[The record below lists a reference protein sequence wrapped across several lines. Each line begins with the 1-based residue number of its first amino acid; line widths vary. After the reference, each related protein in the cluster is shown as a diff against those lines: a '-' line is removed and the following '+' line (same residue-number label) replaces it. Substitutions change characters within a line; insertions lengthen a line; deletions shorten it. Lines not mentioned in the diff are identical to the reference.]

1 MKDKSYKILS
11 MWILQIVFYFTTV
24 HVTKYEHA
32 LIFTIIYVII
42 NVLFLFLTD
51 KIAFVFFILGTII
64 SVFYLFYQAW
74 LYLWSTSDQWEYI
87 ITHFLMAANFFIV
100 YISTHLLKKV
110 IHENKEL
117 TERVRTLEQY
127 IGESKLL
134 TRQEFERRQALL
146 TTAMNRRNETGF
158 IIYFD
163 FTSFSKYT
171 KESVMDRVA
180 SLLVETVRTDFDL
193 AAEYDNSTLVVLLQN
208 TNEAGADIVM
218 NRLQQKT
225 ENGLQLRQFKTL
237 KLHENKSLQ
246 KDLQY
251 YDDTRYT
258 SFIPSVL
265 RTHILD
271 QHHIFN

>member
-1 MKDKSYKILS
+1 MKDKFYKILS

-32 LIFTIIYVII
+32 LIFTLIYVIV
-42 NVLFLFLTD
+42 NVLFLFLAD
-51 KIAFVFFILGTII
+51 KTAFIFFILGTII

-74 LYLWSTSDQWEYI
+74 LHLWSTSDQWQYM

-100 YISTHLLKKV
+100 YITTHLLKKV
-110 IHENKEL
+110 IHENKAL

-146 TTAMNRRNETGF
+146 TTAMNRRNETG
-158 IIYFD
+158 IIVSFD

-171 KESVMDRVA
+171 KESVMNRVA
-180 SLLVETVRTDFDL
+180 SLLVETVRNDFDL
-193 AAEYDNSTLVVLLQN
+193 AAEYDNNTLVILLQN

-218 NRLQQKT
+218 NRLKPKMEQWLAAEAIKDIKISREQIGNK
-225 ENGLQLRQFKTL
+225 GQTL
-237 KLHENKSLQ
+237 L
-246 KDLQY
+246 
-251 YDDTRYT
+251 
-258 SFIPSVL
+258 
-265 RTHILD
+265 
-271 QHHIFN
+271 

>member
-1 MKDKSYKILS
+1 MKDNFYKVLS
-11 MWILQIVFYFTTV
+11 MWILQILFYFTTV
-24 HVTKYEHA
+24 HVTQYEHA
-32 LIFTIIYVII
+32 LIFTIIYVIV
-42 NVLFLFLTD
+42 NVLFLFLPD
-51 KIAFVFFILGTII
+51 KTAFVFFILGTII

-74 LYLWSTSDQWEYI
+74 LYLWSTSEQWEYI

-146 TTAMNRRNETGF
+146 INAMNRRNETGVM
-158 IIYFD
+158 IYFD

-180 SLLVETVRTDFDL
+180 SVLVETVRNDFDL
-193 AAEYDNSTLVVLLQN
+193 AAEYDNNTLVILLQN

-218 NRLQQKT
+218 NRLKPKMEQWLAAKAIKDIKISREQIGNK
-225 ENGLQLRQFKTL
+225 GQTL
-237 KLHENKSLQ
+237 L
-246 KDLQY
+246 
-251 YDDTRYT
+251 
-258 SFIPSVL
+258 
-265 RTHILD
+265 
-271 QHHIFN
+271 

>member
-1 MKDKSYKILS
+1 MKDNFYKVLS
-11 MWILQIVFYFTTV
+11 MWILQILFYFTTV
-24 HVTKYEHA
+24 HVTQYEHA
-32 LIFTIIYVII
+32 LIFTIIYVIV
-42 NVLFLFLTD
+42 NVLFLFLPD
-51 KIAFVFFILGTII
+51 KTAFVFFILGTII

-74 LYLWSTSDQWEYI
+74 LYLWSTSEQWEYI

-146 TTAMNRRNETGF
+146 INAMNRRNETGVM
-158 IIYFD
+158 IYFD

-180 SLLVETVRTDFDL
+180 SLLVETVRADFDL
-193 AAEYDNSTLVVLLQN
+193 AAKYDNNTLVILLQN

-218 NRLQQKT
+218 SRLKPKMEQWLAAEAIQDIKISR
-225 ENGLQLRQFKTL
+225 EQIGNKGQTL
-237 KLHENKSLQ
+237 L
-246 KDLQY
+246 
-251 YDDTRYT
+251 
-258 SFIPSVL
+258 
-265 RTHILD
+265 
-271 QHHIFN
+271 

>member
-1 MKDKSYKILS
+1 MKDNYYKILS
-11 MWILQIVFYFTTV
+11 MWILQILFYFTAV
-24 HVTKYEHA
+24 HVTQYEHA
-32 LIFTIIYVII
+32 LIFTIIYVIV
-42 NVLFLFLTD
+42 NVLFLFLPD
-51 KIAFVFFILGTII
+51 KTAFVLFILGTII

-74 LYLWSTSDQWEYI
+74 LYLWSTSEQWQYI

-110 IHENKEL
+110 IHKNKEL

-146 TTAMNRRNETGF
+146 INAMNRRNETGVM
-158 IIYFD
+158 IYFD

-180 SLLVETVRTDFDL
+180 SLLVGTIRADFDL
-193 AAEYDNSTLVVLLQN
+193 AAKYDNNTLVILLQN

-218 NRLQQKT
+218 NRLKPKMEQWLAAEAIQDIKISR
-225 ENGLQLRQFKTL
+225 EQIGNKGQTL
-237 KLHENKSLQ
+237 L
-246 KDLQY
+246 
-251 YDDTRYT
+251 
-258 SFIPSVL
+258 
-265 RTHILD
+265 
-271 QHHIFN
+271 

>member
-1 MKDKSYKILS
+1 MDFTNFIL
-11 MWILQIVFYFTTV
+11 FYFTIV
-24 HVTKYEHA
+24 HVTQYEHA
-32 LIFTIIYVII
+32 LIFTIIYVIV
-42 NVLFLFLTD
+42 NVLFLFLPD
-51 KIAFVFFILGTII
+51 KTAFVLFILGTII

-74 LYLWSTSDQWEYI
+74 LYLWSTSEQWQYI

-146 TTAMNRRNETGF
+146 INAMNRRNETGVM
-158 IIYFD
+158 IYFD

-180 SLLVETVRTDFDL
+180 SLLVGTVRADFDL
-193 AAEYDNSTLVVLLQN
+193 AAKYNNNTLVILSQN

-218 NRLQQKT
+218 NRLKPKMEQWLAAEAIQDIKISR
-225 ENGLQLRQFKTL
+225 EQIGNKGQTL
-237 KLHENKSLQ
+237 L
-246 KDLQY
+246 
-251 YDDTRYT
+251 
-258 SFIPSVL
+258 
-265 RTHILD
+265 
-271 QHHIFN
+271 

>member
-1 MKDKSYKILS
+1 VKDNFYKVLS
-11 MWILQIVFYFTTV
+11 MWILQILFYFTTV
-24 HVTKYEHA
+24 HVTQYEHA
-32 LIFTIIYVII
+32 LIFTIIYVIV
-42 NVLFLFLTD
+42 NVLFLFLPD
-51 KIAFVFFILGTII
+51 KTAFVLFILGTIV

-74 LYLWSTSDQWEYI
+74 LYLWSTSEQWEYI

-146 TTAMNRRNETGF
+146 INAMNRRNETGVM
-158 IIYFD
+158 IYFD

-180 SLLVETVRTDFDL
+180 SLLVGTVRADFDL
-193 AAEYDNSTLVVLLQN
+193 TAKYDNNTLVILLQN

-218 NRLQQKT
+218 NRLKPKMEQWLAAEAIQDIKISR
-225 ENGLQLRQFKTL
+225 EQIGNKGQTL
-237 KLHENKSLQ
+237 L
-246 KDLQY
+246 
-251 YDDTRYT
+251 
-258 SFIPSVL
+258 
-265 RTHILD
+265 
-271 QHHIFN
+271 

>member
-1 MKDKSYKILS
+1 MKSSLCGFYK
-11 MWILQIVFYFTTV
+11 FYFTTV
-24 HVTKYEHA
+24 HVTQYEHA
-32 LIFTIIYVII
+32 LIFTIIYVIV
-42 NVLFLFLTD
+42 NVLFLFLPD
-51 KIAFVFFILGTII
+51 KTAFVLFILGTII

-74 LYLWSTSDQWEYI
+74 LYLWSTSEQWQYI

-146 TTAMNRRNETGF
+146 INAMNRRNETGVM
-158 IIYFD
+158 IYFD

-180 SLLVETVRTDFDL
+180 SLLVGTVRADFDL
-193 AAEYDNSTLVVLLQN
+193 AAKYDNNTLVILLQN

-218 NRLQQKT
+218 NRLKPKMEQWLAAEAIQDIKISR
-225 ENGLQLRQFKTL
+225 EQIGNKGQTL
-237 KLHENKSLQ
+237 L
-246 KDLQY
+246 
-251 YDDTRYT
+251 
-258 SFIPSVL
+258 
-265 RTHILD
+265 
-271 QHHIFN
+271 

>member
-1 MKDKSYKILS
+1 MKDNFYKVLS
-11 MWILQIVFYFTTV
+11 MWILQILFYFTTV
-24 HVTKYEHA
+24 HVTQYEHA

-42 NVLFLFLTD
+42 NVLFLFLAD
-51 KIAFVFFILGTII
+51 KTAFVLFILGTII

-87 ITHFLMAANFFIV
+87 ITHFLMAANFFII

-146 TTAMNRRNETGF
+146 INAMNRRNETGVM
-158 IIYFD
+158 IYFE

-171 KESVMDRVA
+171 KESVMNRVA
-180 SLLVETVRTDFDL
+180 SLLVETVRADFDL
-193 AAEYDNSTLVVLLQN
+193 VAEYDNNTLVILLQN

-218 NRLQQKT
+218 NRLQPQMEKWLAAEAIQDIKIKREQIAT
-225 ENGLQLRQFKTL
+225 KGLT
-237 KLHENKSLQ
+237 
-246 KDLQY
+246 
-251 YDDTRYT
+251 
-258 SFIPSVL
+258 VL
-265 RTHILD
+265 
-271 QHHIFN
+271 

>member
-1 MKDKSYKILS
+1 MKDNYYKFLS
-11 MWILQIVFYFTTV
+11 MWILQILFYFIIV
-24 HVTKYEHA
+24 HVTQYEHA
-32 LIFTIIYVII
+32 LIFTIIYVIV
-42 NVLFLFLTD
+42 NVLFLFLPD
-51 KIAFVFFILGTII
+51 KTAFVLFILGTII

-74 LYLWSTSDQWEYI
+74 LYLWNTSEQWQYI

-146 TTAMNRRNETGF
+146 INAMNRRNETGVM
-158 IIYFD
+158 IYFD

-180 SLLVETVRTDFDL
+180 SLLVGTVRADFDL
-193 AAEYDNSTLVVLLQN
+193 AAKYNNNTLVILLQN

-218 NRLQQKT
+218 NRLKPKMEQWLAAEAIQDIKISR
-225 ENGLQLRQFKTL
+225 EQIGNKGQTL
-237 KLHENKSLQ
+237 L
-246 KDLQY
+246 
-251 YDDTRYT
+251 
-258 SFIPSVL
+258 
-265 RTHILD
+265 
-271 QHHIFN
+271 

>member
-1 MKDKSYKILS
+1 
-11 MWILQIVFYFTTV
+11 MWILQILFYFTTV
-24 HVTKYEHA
+24 HVTQYEQA
-32 LIFTIIYVII
+32 LIFTIIYVIV
-42 NVLFLFLTD
+42 NVLFLFLPD
-51 KIAFVFFILGTII
+51 KTAFVLFILGTII

-74 LYLWSTSDQWEYI
+74 LYLWSTSEQWQYI

-146 TTAMNRRNETGF
+146 INAMNRRNETGV
-158 IIYFD
+158 IMYFD

-180 SLLVETVRTDFDL
+180 SLLVGTVRADFDL
-193 AAEYDNSTLVVLLQN
+193 AAKYDNNTLVILLQN

-218 NRLQQKT
+218 NRLKPKMEQWLAAEAIQDIKISR
-225 ENGLQLRQFKTL
+225 EQIGNKGQTL
-237 KLHENKSLQ
+237 L
-246 KDLQY
+246 
-251 YDDTRYT
+251 
-258 SFIPSVL
+258 
-265 RTHILD
+265 
-271 QHHIFN
+271 

>member
-1 MKDKSYKILS
+1 MKDNYYKVLS
-11 MWILQIVFYFTTV
+11 MWILQILFYFTTV
-24 HVTKYEHA
+24 HVTQYEHA
-32 LIFTIIYVII
+32 LIFTIIYVIV
-42 NVLFLFLTD
+42 NVLFLFLPD
-51 KIAFVFFILGTII
+51 KTAFVFFILGTII

-74 LYLWSTSDQWEYI
+74 LYLWSTSEQWEYI

-146 TTAMNRRNETGF
+146 INAMNRRNETGVM
-158 IIYFD
+158 IYFD

-180 SLLVETVRTDFDL
+180 SLLVGTIRADFDL
-193 AAEYDNSTLVVLLQN
+193 AAKYDNNTLVILLQN

-218 NRLQQKT
+218 NRLKPKMEQWLAAEAIQDIKISR
-225 ENGLQLRQFKTL
+225 EQIGNKGQTL
-237 KLHENKSLQ
+237 L
-246 KDLQY
+246 
-251 YDDTRYT
+251 
-258 SFIPSVL
+258 
-265 RTHILD
+265 
-271 QHHIFN
+271 

>member
-1 MKDKSYKILS
+1 MDFTNFIL
-11 MWILQIVFYFTTV
+11 FYFTIV
-24 HVTKYEHA
+24 HVTQYEHA
-32 LIFTIIYVII
+32 LIFTIIYVIV
-42 NVLFLFLTD
+42 NVLFLFLPD
-51 KIAFVFFILGTII
+51 KTAFVLFILGTII

-74 LYLWSTSDQWEYI
+74 LYLWSTSEQWQYI

-146 TTAMNRRNETGF
+146 INAMNRRNETGVM
-158 IIYFD
+158 IYFD

-180 SLLVETVRTDFDL
+180 SLLVGTVRADFDL
-193 AAEYDNSTLVVLLQN
+193 AAKYNNTLVILLQN

-218 NRLQQKT
+218 NRLKPKMEQWLAAEAIQDIKISR
-225 ENGLQLRQFKTL
+225 EQIGNKGQTL
-237 KLHENKSLQ
+237 L
-246 KDLQY
+246 
-251 YDDTRYT
+251 
-258 SFIPSVL
+258 
-265 RTHILD
+265 
-271 QHHIFN
+271 

>member
-1 MKDKSYKILS
+1 MKDNFYKVLS
-11 MWILQIVFYFTTV
+11 MWILQILFYFTTV
-24 HVTKYEHA
+24 HVTQYEHA
-32 LIFTIIYVII
+32 LIFTIIYVIV
-42 NVLFLFLTD
+42 NVLFLLLTD
-51 KIAFVFFILGTII
+51 KTAFVLFILGTII

-74 LYLWSTSDQWEYI
+74 LYLWSTSEQWEYI

-117 TERVRTLEQY
+117 TKRVRTLEQY

-146 TTAMNRRNETGF
+146 INAMNRRSETGV

-180 SLLVETVRTDFDL
+180 SLLVETIRADFDL
-193 AAEYDNSTLVVLLQN
+193 AAEYDNNTLVILLQN

-218 NRLQQKT
+218 NRLKQKM
-225 ENGLQLRQFKTL
+225 EQWLAAEAIKDIKISREQIGNKGQTL
-237 KLHENKSLQ
+237 L
-246 KDLQY
+246 
-251 YDDTRYT
+251 
-258 SFIPSVL
+258 
-265 RTHILD
+265 
-271 QHHIFN
+271 

>member
-1 MKDKSYKILS
+1 MKDNFYKVLS
-11 MWILQIVFYFTTV
+11 MWILQILFYFTTV
-24 HVTKYEHA
+24 HVTQYEHA
-32 LIFTIIYVII
+32 LIFTIIYVIV
-42 NVLFLFLTD
+42 NVLFLFLPD
-51 KIAFVFFILGTII
+51 KTAFVFFILGTII

-74 LYLWSTSDQWEYI
+74 LYLWSTSEQWEYI

-146 TTAMNRRNETGF
+146 INAMNRRNETGVM
-158 IIYFD
+158 IYFD

-180 SLLVETVRTDFDL
+180 SLLVETVRADFDL
-193 AAEYDNSTLVVLLQN
+193 AAKYDNNTLVILLQN

-218 NRLQQKT
+218 NRLKPKWN
-225 ENGLQLRQFKTL
+225 NGLLL
-237 KLHENKSLQ
+237 KRSK
-246 KDLQY
+246 
-251 YDDTRYT
+251 
-258 SFIPSVL
+258 I
-265 RTHILD
+265 
-271 QHHIFN
+271 